1 MGAVDFLDNQF
12 TYLLLFEV
20 AITFISFG
28 VLLAVFWV
36 LGEIPYLQFDMQAF
50 LNDHG
55 VILFLG
61 LFIHELGRAGFHR
74 VMRGM

>member
-1 MGAVDFLDNQF
+1 MGFLDNQV

-20 AITFISFG
+20 AVAFISFG

-36 LGEIPYLQFDMQAF
+36 LGEVPYLQFDMQTF

-61 LFIHELGRAGFHR
+61 LFHYEIGRIAFLKI
-74 VMRGM
+74 MQGM